1 MKNCPKCNSEN
12 IKKTGPFARK
22 IQDGKEPEK
31 QSEQMVNYFCLDCG
45 NAVPIKFGEDKSS
58 L

>member
-1 MKNCPKCNSEN
+1 MKNCQKCNSEN
-12 IKKTGPFARK
+12 IKKTDPFARK

>member
-1 MKNCPKCNSEN
+1 MKNCQKCNSEN

-31 QSEQMVNYFCLDCG
+31 QSEQMVNYSCLDCG
-45 NAVPIKFGEDKSS
+45 NVMSVKFNEDKE
-58 L
+58 